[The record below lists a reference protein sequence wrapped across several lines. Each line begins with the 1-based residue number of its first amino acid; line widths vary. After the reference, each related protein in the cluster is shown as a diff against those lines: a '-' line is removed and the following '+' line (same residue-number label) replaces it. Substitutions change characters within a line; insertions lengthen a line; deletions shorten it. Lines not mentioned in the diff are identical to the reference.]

1 MKNWQKLTLTFM
13 IAIIAIILDFGFK
26 QPTLTRLLVTVTGAI
41 LAISMFIEMIKT
53 LCSGRYGVD
62 LLAIIAIASTLIIGQ
77 YWASLI
83 IIVMLVGGES
93 LEDYAAHRAS
103 RELHKL
109 LENSPTFAHKKVGDS
124 YEDTPIDDIDIDDV
138 LLVKASEVVPIDGV
152 VLEGDSWFDESSL
165 TGESEPVTK
174 AIGDEVLSGSI
185 NGETAVL
192 IRASKKA
199 SDSQY
204 QKIVQLVKES
214 EATPAQFVRL
224 ADRYAVPFTIVSLLI
239 AGAAWLISGD
249 MTRFAEVLV
258 VASPCPLILAAPI
271 AFVGGMSRSS
281 RNGLLVK
288 NGTTIEK
295 LSLAKTVAFDKTGTL
310 TTGILQVK
318 SIAPETAT
326 HSEDDLLQIAAS
338 LEIGSNHILAKS
350 LVKRAAEKDL
360 ALLEVT
366 DLRESTGLG
375 LSGVIQTKTYRI
387 GRANFANAEDAKVNG
402 TAVFISEDEVFIGKI
417 LFEDKIRPESQHVIE
432 RLKAQ
437 DVQHIL
443 MLTGD
448 NQKTAELVAGEL
460 GITEMHA
467 GLMPS
472 EKIGILKELPET
484 HRPMVMVGDGVNDAP
499 ALALSDVGIALGA
512 SGSTVASESAD
523 VVVLRNDLNL
533 VPESIK
539 ISRETMK
546 VAKEAVLIGIFICI
560 ALMLIAS
567 TGVLPAIIGALLQE
581 VIDTVSIL
589 YALKALKDRK

>member
-26 QPTLTRLLVTVTGAI
+26 QPTMTRVLVTIAGAI

-53 LCSGRYGVD
+53 LRSGRYGVD
-62 LLAIIAIASTLIIGQ
+62 LLAIIAIISTLVIGQ

-124 YEDTPIDDIDIDDV
+124 YEDTPIDAIEIDDV
-138 LLVKASEVVPIDGV
+138 FLVKASEVVPIDGV

-174 AIGDEVLSGSI
+174 AIGDDVLSGSI

-192 IRASKKA
+192 IQASKKA

-318 SIAPETAT
+318 SITPEKTE
-326 HSEDDLLQIAAS
+326 HSEDDLLQIAAA

-350 LVKRAAEKDL
+350 LVTLATEKDL
-360 ALLEVT
+360 ALLAVA

-375 LSGVIQTKTYRI
+375 LSGVIANKTYRI
-387 GRANFANAEDAKVNG
+387 GRANFANAEDEKVNG
-402 TAVFISEDEVFIGKI
+402 TAVFISEDDVFIGKI

-567 TGVLPAIIGALLQE
+567 TGILPAIIGALLQE

>member
-1 MKNWQKLTLTFM
+1 MMKNWHKLAIT
-13 IAIIAIILDFGFK
+13 IAVALIALLLEFGFG
-26 QPTLTRLLVTVTGAI
+26 QNFWARALVTVIGTI

-53 LCSGRYGVD
+53 LRSGRYGVD
-62 LLAIIAIASTLIIGQ
+62 LLAIIAIISTLIIGQ

-83 IIVMLVGGES
+83 IILMLVGGES
-93 LEDYAAHRAS
+93 LEDYAANRAS

-124 YEDTPIDDIDIDDV
+124 YQDTPIDDIDIDDV

-152 VLEGDSWFDESSL
+152 VIEGTSWFDESSL
-165 TGESEPVTK
+165 TGESQPVTK
-174 AIGDEVLSGSI
+174 TLGEEVLSGSI

-192 IRASKKA
+192 IQANKKA

-204 QKIVQLVKES
+204 QKIVALVKES
-214 EATPAQFVRL
+214 EATPAEFVRL
-224 ADRYAVPFTIVSLLI
+224 ADRYAVPFTIVALLI
-239 AGAAWLISGD
+239 AGAAWITSGS

-271 AFVGGMSRSS
+271 AFVSGMSRSS
-281 RNGLLVK
+281 RHGLLVK

-310 TTGILQVK
+310 TTGVLQVK
-318 SIAPETAT
+318 NILPEAT
-326 HSEDDLLQIAAS
+326 SMSENDLLQLAAS

-350 LVKRAAEKDL
+350 LVKRAGDENL

-366 DLRESTGLG
+366 DLTEATGLG
-375 LSGVIQTKTYRI
+375 LSGKIQDKTYHI
-387 GRANFANAEDAKVNG
+387 GRASFAQANGQKVNG
-402 TAVFISEDEVFIGKI
+402 TAVFISEDDVYIGKI
-417 LFEDKIRPESQHVIE
+417 LFEDKIRPESQQVIE
-432 RLKAQ
+432 RLKMQNIA
-437 DVQHIL
+437 HIM

-448 NQKTAELVAGEL
+448 NEKTAANVADEL
-460 GITEMHA
+460 GLSEVHA

-472 EKIGILKELPET
+472 EKIGILKDLPESN
-484 HRPMVMVGDGVNDAP
+484 RPMVMVGDGVNDAP

-523 VVVLRNDLNL
+523 VVVLRNDLML

-560 ALMLIAS
+560 ALMLIAV
-567 TGVLPAIIGALLQE
+567 TGIIPAIVGALLQE

-589 YALKALKDRK
+589 YALRALKDR

>member
-26 QPTLTRLLVTVTGAI
+26 QPTMTRVLVTIAGAI

-53 LCSGRYGVD
+53 LRSGRYGVD
-62 LLAIIAIASTLIIGQ
+62 LLAIIAIISTLVIGQ

-124 YEDTPIDDIDIDDV
+124 YEDTPIDAIEIDDV
-138 LLVKASEVVPIDGV
+138 FLVKASEVVPIDGV

-174 AIGDEVLSGSI
+174 AIGDDVLSGSI

-192 IRASKKA
+192 IQASKKA

-318 SIAPETAT
+318 SITPEKTE
-326 HSEDDLLQIAAS
+326 HSEDDLLQIAAA

-350 LVKRAAEKDL
+350 LVRLATEKDL
-360 ALLEVT
+360 ALLAVA

-375 LSGVIQTKTYRI
+375 LSGVIDNKTYRI
-387 GRANFANAEDAKVNG
+387 GRANFANAEDEKVNG
-402 TAVFISEDEVFIGKI
+402 TAVFISEDDVFIGKI

-567 TGVLPAIIGALLQE
+567 TGILPAIIGALLQE

>member
-1 MKNWQKLTLTFM
+1 MKNWQKLSLTFI
-13 IAIIAIILDFGFK
+13 IAIIALILDFGFK
-26 QPTLTRLLVTVTGAI
+26 QPTMTRLLVTVVGVI

-53 LCSGRYGVD
+53 LRSGRYGVD
-62 LLAIIAIASTLIIGQ
+62 LLAIIAIISTLIIGQ

-93 LEDYAAHRAS
+93 LEDYAANRAS

-109 LENSPTFAHKKVGDS
+109 LENSPTFAHKKVGDN
-124 YEDTPIDDIDIDDV
+124 YVDTPIDEIEIDDV

-152 VLEGDSWFDESSL
+152 VLEGSSWFDESSL

-174 AIGDEVLSGSI
+174 ELGDDVLSGSI
-185 NGETAVL
+185 NGETAVM

-239 AGAAWLISGD
+239 AGAAWFISGD

-318 SIAPETAT
+318 SIMPETSN

-350 LVKRAAEKDL
+350 LVKYAAEKGL
-360 ALLEVT
+360 ALIEVT

-375 LSGVIQTKTYRI
+375 LSGIIQNKNYRI
-387 GRANFANAEDAKVNG
+387 GRANFANAENEKVSG
-402 TAVFISEDEVFIGKI
+402 TAVFLSEDDMFIGKI

-437 DVQHIL
+437 EVQHIL
-443 MLTGD
+443 MLT
-448 NQKTAELVAGEL
+448 
-460 GITEMHA
+460 
-467 GLMPS
+467 
-472 EKIGILKELPET
+472 
-484 HRPMVMVGDGVNDAP
+484 
-499 ALALSDVGIALGA
+499 
-512 SGSTVASESAD
+512 
-523 VVVLRNDLNL
+523 
-533 VPESIK
+533 
-539 ISRETMK
+539 
-546 VAKEAVLIGIFICI
+546 
-560 ALMLIAS
+560 
-567 TGVLPAIIGALLQE
+567 E
-581 VIDTVSIL
+581 VIIKKQQSS
-589 YALKALKDRK
+589 

>member
-26 QPTLTRLLVTVTGAI
+26 QPTMTRVLVTIAGAI

-53 LCSGRYGVD
+53 LRSGRYGVD
-62 LLAIIAIASTLIIGQ
+62 LLAIIAIISTLVIGQ

-124 YEDTPIDDIDIDDV
+124 YEDTPIDAIEIDDV
-138 LLVKASEVVPIDGV
+138 FLVKASEVVPIDGV

-174 AIGDEVLSGSI
+174 AIGDDVLSGSI

-192 IRASKKA
+192 IQASKKA

-318 SIAPETAT
+318 SITPEKTE
-326 HSEDDLLQIAAS
+326 HSEDDLLQIAAA

-350 LVKRAAEKDL
+350 LVKLATEKDL
-360 ALLEVT
+360 ALLAVA

-375 LSGVIQTKTYRI
+375 LSGVIDNKTYRI
-387 GRANFANAEDAKVNG
+387 GRANFANAEDEKVNG
-402 TAVFISEDEVFIGKI
+402 TAVFISEDDVFIGKI

-460 GITEMHA
+460 GITGVHA
-467 GLMPS
+467 GLLSS

-567 TGVLPAIIGALLQE
+567 TGILPAIIGALLQE

>member
-1 MKNWQKLTLTFM
+1 MKNWQKLSLTFI
-13 IAIIAIILDFGFK
+13 IAIIALILDFGFK
-26 QPTLTRLLVTVTGAI
+26 QPMMTRLLVTVVGVI

-53 LCSGRYGVD
+53 LRSGRYGVD
-62 LLAIIAIASTLIIGQ
+62 LLAIIAIISTLIIGQ

-93 LEDYAAHRAS
+93 LEDYAANRAS

-109 LENSPTFAHKKVGDS
+109 LENSPTFAHKKVGDN
-124 YEDTPIDDIDIDDV
+124 YVDTPIDEIEIDDV

-152 VLEGDSWFDESSL
+152 VLEGSSWFDESSL

-174 AIGDEVLSGSI
+174 ELGDDVLSGSI
-185 NGETAVL
+185 NGETAVM

-239 AGAAWLISGD
+239 AGAAWFISGD

-318 SIAPETAT
+318 SIMPETSN

-350 LVKRAAEKDL
+350 LVKYAAEKGL
-360 ALLEVT
+360 ALIEVT

-375 LSGVIQTKTYRI
+375 LSGIIQNKNYRI
-387 GRANFANAEDAKVNG
+387 GRANFANAENEKVSG
-402 TAVFISEDEVFIGKI
+402 TAVFLSEDDVFIGKI

-437 DVQHIL
+437 EVQHIL

-448 NQKTAELVAGEL
+448 NEKTAELVAGEL
-460 GITEMHA
+460 GITEVHA

-567 TGVLPAIIGALLQE
+567 TGILPAIIGALLQE

>member
-26 QPTLTRLLVTVTGAI
+26 QPTMTRVLVTIAGAI

-53 LCSGRYGVD
+53 LRSGRYGVD
-62 LLAIIAIASTLIIGQ
+62 LLAIIAIISTLVIGQ

-124 YEDTPIDDIDIDDV
+124 YEDTPIDAIEIDDV
-138 LLVKASEVVPIDGV
+138 FLVKASEVVPIDGV

-174 AIGDEVLSGSI
+174 AIGDDVLSGSI

-192 IRASKKA
+192 IQASKKA
-199 SDSQY
+199 SVSQY

-318 SIAPETAT
+318 SITPEKTE
-326 HSEDDLLQIAAS
+326 HSEDDLLQIAAA

-350 LVKRAAEKDL
+350 LVKLATVKDL
-360 ALLEVT
+360 ALLAVA

-375 LSGVIQTKTYRI
+375 LSGVIDNKTYRI
-387 GRANFANAEDAKVNG
+387 GRANFANAEDEKVNG
-402 TAVFISEDEVFIGKI
+402 TAVFISEDDVFIGKI

-567 TGVLPAIIGALLQE
+567 TGILPAIIGALLQE

>member
-1 MKNWQKLTLTFM
+1 MKNWQKLSLTFI
-13 IAIIAIILDFGFK
+13 IAIIALILDFGFK
-26 QPTLTRLLVTVTGAI
+26 QPTMTRLLVTVVGVI

-53 LCSGRYGVD
+53 LRSGRYGVD
-62 LLAIIAIASTLIIGQ
+62 LLAIIAIISTLIIGQ

-93 LEDYAAHRAS
+93 LEDYAANRAS

-109 LENSPTFAHKKVGDS
+109 LENSPTFAHKKVGDN
-124 YEDTPIDDIDIDDV
+124 YVDTPIDEIEIDDV

-152 VLEGDSWFDESSL
+152 VLEGSSWFDESSL

-174 AIGDEVLSGSI
+174 ELGDDVLSGSI
-185 NGETAVL
+185 NGETAVM

-239 AGAAWLISGD
+239 AGAAWFISGD

-318 SIAPETAT
+318 SIMPETSN

-350 LVKRAAEKDL
+350 LVKYAAEKGL
-360 ALLEVT
+360 ALIEVT

-375 LSGVIQTKTYRI
+375 LSGIIQNKNYRI
-387 GRANFANAEDAKVNG
+387 GRANFANAENEKVSG
-402 TAVFISEDEVFIGKI
+402 TAVFLSEDDMFIGKI

-437 DVQHIL
+437 EVQHIL

-460 GITEMHA
+460 GITEVHA

-472 EKIGILKELPET
+472 EKIGILKELPEM
-484 HRPMVMVGDGVNDAP
+484 HRPMVMVGDGVHDAP

-567 TGVLPAIIGALLQE
+567 TGILPAIIGALLQE

>member
-1 MKNWQKLTLTFM
+1 MKNWQKLSLTFI
-13 IAIIAIILDFGFK
+13 IAIISLILDFGFK
-26 QPTLTRLLVTVTGAI
+26 QPTMTRLLVTVVGVI

-53 LCSGRYGVD
+53 LRSGRYGVD
-62 LLAIIAIASTLIIGQ
+62 LLAIIAIISTLIIGQ

-93 LEDYAAHRAS
+93 LEDYAANRAS

-109 LENSPTFAHKKVGDS
+109 LENSPTFAHKKVGDN
-124 YEDTPIDDIDIDDV
+124 YVDTPIDEIEIDDV

-152 VLEGDSWFDESSL
+152 VLEGSSWFDESSL

-174 AIGDEVLSGSI
+174 ELGDDVLSGSI
-185 NGETAVL
+185 NGETAVM

-239 AGAAWLISGD
+239 AGAAWFISGD

-318 SIAPETAT
+318 SIMPETSN

-350 LVKRAAEKDL
+350 LVKYAAEKGL
-360 ALLEVT
+360 ALIEVT

-375 LSGVIQTKTYRI
+375 LSGIIQNKNYRI
-387 GRANFANAEDAKVNG
+387 GRANFANAENEKVSG
-402 TAVFISEDEVFIGKI
+402 TAVFLSEDDMFIGKI

-437 DVQHIL
+437 EVQHIL

-460 GITEMHA
+460 GITEVHA

-472 EKIGILKELPET
+472 EKIGILKELPEM

-567 TGVLPAIIGALLQE
+567 TGILPAIIGALLQE

>member
-1 MKNWQKLTLTFM
+1 MKNWQKLSLTF
-13 IAIIAIILDFGFK
+13 IVAIIALILDFGFK
-26 QPTLTRLLVTVTGAI
+26 QPTMTRLLVTVVGVI

-53 LCSGRYGVD
+53 LRSGRYGVD
-62 LLAIIAIASTLIIGQ
+62 LLAIIAIISTLIIGQ

-93 LEDYAAHRAS
+93 LEDYAANRAS

-109 LENSPTFAHKKVGDS
+109 LENSPTFAHKKVGDN
-124 YEDTPIDDIDIDDV
+124 YVDTPIDEIEIDDV

-152 VLEGDSWFDESSL
+152 VLEGSSWFDESSL

-174 AIGDEVLSGSI
+174 ELGDDVLSGSI
-185 NGETAVL
+185 NGETAVM

-239 AGAAWLISGD
+239 AGAAWFISGD

-318 SIAPETAT
+318 SIMPETSN

-350 LVKRAAEKDL
+350 LVKYAAEKGL
-360 ALLEVT
+360 ALIEVT

-375 LSGVIQTKTYRI
+375 LSGIIQNKNYRI
-387 GRANFANAEDAKVNG
+387 GRANFANAENEKVSG
-402 TAVFISEDEVFIGKI
+402 TAVFLSEDDMFIGKI

-437 DVQHIL
+437 EVQHIL

-460 GITEMHA
+460 GITEVHA

-472 EKIGILKELPET
+472 EKIGILKELPEM

-567 TGVLPAIIGALLQE
+567 TGILPAIIGALLQE

>member
-13 IAIIAIILDFGFK
+13 IAIIALILDFGFK
-26 QPTLTRLLVTVTGAI
+26 QPTMTRVLVTIAGAI

-53 LCSGRYGVD
+53 LRSGRYGVD
-62 LLAIIAIASTLIIGQ
+62 LLAIIAIISTLVIGQ

-124 YEDTPIDDIDIDDV
+124 YEDTPIDAIEIDDV
-138 LLVKASEVVPIDGV
+138 FLVKASEVVPIDGV

-174 AIGDEVLSGSI
+174 AIGDDVLSGSI

-192 IRASKKA
+192 IQASKKA

-281 RNGLLVK
+281 PNGLLVK

-295 LSLAKTVAFDKTGTL
+295 LSLAKTRAFDKTRT
-310 TTGILQVK
+310 
-318 SIAPETAT
+318 
-326 HSEDDLLQIAAS
+326 
-338 LEIGSNHILAKS
+338 
-350 LVKRAAEKDL
+350 
-360 ALLEVT
+360 
-366 DLRESTGLG
+366 
-375 LSGVIQTKTYRI
+375 
-387 GRANFANAEDAKVNG
+387 
-402 TAVFISEDEVFIGKI
+402 
-417 LFEDKIRPESQHVIE
+417 
-432 RLKAQ
+432 
-437 DVQHIL
+437 
-443 MLTGD
+443 
-448 NQKTAELVAGEL
+448 
-460 GITEMHA
+460 
-467 GLMPS
+467 
-472 EKIGILKELPET
+472 
-484 HRPMVMVGDGVNDAP
+484 
-499 ALALSDVGIALGA
+499 
-512 SGSTVASESAD
+512 
-523 VVVLRNDLNL
+523 
-533 VPESIK
+533 
-539 ISRETMK
+539 
-546 VAKEAVLIGIFICI
+546 
-560 ALMLIAS
+560 
-567 TGVLPAIIGALLQE
+567 
-581 VIDTVSIL
+581 
-589 YALKALKDRK
+589 